1 MACDFEEL
9 VIALADNLWKGKRNT
24 ELENKV
30 ITNAAAMCQQDY
42 WNIFVNLGSGFEE
55 VAAGGDLRLS
65 RSVPP

>member
-30 ITNAAAMCQQDY
+30 ITNAAAM
-42 WNIFVNLGSGFEE
+42 G
-55 VAAGGDLRLS
+55 
-65 RSVPP
+65 